1 MQPKN
6 IPHSAEHHQKVCL
19 KSLLS
24 YSGTKLAA
32 IRLELLQVGNLKIYT
47 VELDGI
53 LFREVTCQGSGWF
66 SKWGLTLKIMRLLSL
81 KLLTLWETGIK
92 DHQDSMTCWKH
103 IDQEKY
109 VNAVFWHDWLWECDA
124 RNRMLPQIGYWIGNF
139 QRINK
144 IIYCILYIITKNIP
158 NIKCF

>member
-66 SKWGLTLKIMRLLSL
+66 SK
-81 KLLTLWETGIK
+81 
-92 DHQDSMTCWKH
+92 
-103 IDQEKY
+103 
-109 VNAVFWHDWLWECDA
+109 
-124 RNRMLPQIGYWIGNF
+124 
-139 QRINK
+139 
-144 IIYCILYIITKNIP
+144 
-158 NIKCF
+158 